1 MDNGVAVE
9 ALPRTWRER
18 SLLLKE
24 WAAAEGAAKAWEQAA
39 AELEQCLARHA
50 DETLNLQ
57 QAGVESGFSPDHLGR
72 LIRLGRLPNAGRK
85 NAPRIRRK
93 DLPLKNGSSAPASP
107 TTFLPRE
114 RADLVRSVLRVH
126 RAANDG

>member
-1 MDNGVAVE
+1 MGNEVAVE
-9 ALPRTWRER
+9 ALPKAWRER

-39 AELEQCLARHA
+39 TELEQCLTRHE

-57 QAGVESGFSPDHLGR
+57 QAAALSGFNADHLGR
-72 LIRLGRLPNAGRK
+72 LIRLGRIRNAGRK
-85 NAPRIRRK
+85 NAPRILRK
-93 DLPLKNGSSAPASP
+93 DLPRKNGSLAPAS

-114 RADLVRSVLRVH
+114 RVDLVRSVLQVQ